1 MGDISINDGVQVG
14 LLLREDVSTMLGEV
28 TAVEVAILI
37 CRRFLE
43 SWINLSLRFKAS
55 VSRSKGKNQTEAD

>member
-1 MGDISINDGVQVG
+1 MGDISINTGVQVG

-28 TAVEVAILI
+28 TEVEVAVLI

-43 SWINLSLRFKAS
+43 S
-55 VSRSKGKNQTEAD
+55 

>member
-14 LLLREDVSTMLGEV
+14 LRLREDVSTMLGDV
-28 TAVEVAILI
+28 MKVEVAILI

-43 SWINLSLRFKAS
+43 SWWIKFRSLRIKAGM
-55 VSRSKGKNQTEAD
+55 GKPD